1 MRPDPD
7 YQFVNPT
14 PDTEQAALP
23 PRSSGISP
31 VRGLATL
38 PRNFLIALGV
48 ILLCFALPLSHWA
61 RFAVQ
66 SDLFSYVLLVPVVS
80 IYLFLTG
87 TSGSK
92 ASHFRAA
99 LPARV
104 LGAALGIAGVGLM
117 AVYGTTPLR
126 GVTLAAQDAAA
137 LIGASFALCVA
148 GASALLLPALR
159 LRTAAFPLFFLLF
172 MAPFPV
178 AMEHAIEM
186 FLQHGSAPPSYW
198 FFKLA
203 GTPVYREGL
212 IFQLPGMTL
221 QIAPECSGIRS
232 TIVLFLTSLVASH
245 LFLRST
251 WKRALLVGFVLPLA
265 LVRNGFRIF
274 VIGELCVHIG
284 PHMIDSVI
292 HHRGGPIFFA
302 LSLIPFS
309 ILVYFLVK
317 SDRPKT
323 PVLPK
328 TAAS

>member
-1 MRPDPD
+1 M
-7 YQFVNPT
+7 
-14 PDTEQAALP
+14 
-23 PRSSGISP
+23 PRHFL
-31 VRGLATL
+31 LAIGAVT
-38 PRNFLIALGV
+38 
-48 ILLCFALPLSHWA
+48 LCFSPALYSWV
-61 RFAVQ
+61 RFSLQ
-66 SDLFSYVLLVPVVS
+66 SDLYSYVLLVPVVS
-80 IYLFLTG
+80 IYLFMSGIKGSNARSTLLAPRRRMLGTALTL
-87 TSGSK
+87 SGL
-92 ASHFRAA
+92 AVIGGY
-99 LPARV
+99 LLAR
-104 LGAALGIAGVGLM
+104 
-117 AVYGTTPLR
+117 YN
-126 GVTLAAQDAAA
+126 GVTLVSQDSVAITTVAYVL
-137 LIGASFALCVA
+137 LIGSAAVFLLPQ
-148 GASALLLPALR
+148 ALLGRA
-159 LRTAAFPLFFLLF
+159 TFPLLFLIF

-203 GTPVYREGL
+203 GTPVYRDEL

-245 LFLRST
+245 LFLKST

-265 LVRNGFRIF
+265 LIRNGFRIF

-309 ILVYFLVK
+309 IFVYILVK
-317 SDRPKT
+317 SDRAKT
-323 PVLPK
+323 PLPSNSG
-328 TAAS
+328 AS